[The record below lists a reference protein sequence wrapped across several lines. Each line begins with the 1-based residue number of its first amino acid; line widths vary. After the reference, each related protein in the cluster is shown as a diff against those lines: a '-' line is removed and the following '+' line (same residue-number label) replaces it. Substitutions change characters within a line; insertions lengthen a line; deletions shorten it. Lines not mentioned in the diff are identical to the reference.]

1 MTRKPLRFKQD
12 KVSRASF
19 SGSVVKV
26 KSKCNNQMVSILTL
40 CSRRSKPKN
49 EITQEEAVTF
59 LKKTPFH
66 QYLSSE
72 SIEQFARCF
81 LQVKRSDSGSRIEL
95 DSQRIYIVA
104 EGEVDLSTTYPDGDA
119 KVEATGYLC
128 RKREGDIINLNQ
140 TKEDARKKATES
152 SAHKIN
158 DLMEEIIVT
167 ACGKTET
174 ILLCADMNEVD
185 SFTSGHPELSTV
197 VASIISTQIEDKLL
211 QIPFLQPVP
220 SSKVSVLAAMC
231 RYEAFDSNQ
240 TVFEHDDKADKLYL
254 ILNGVAQVIAREA
267 PTSRGLHA
275 ISSRKQIFSEQT
287 VALQRSLECS
297 CTRQTLLQSSD
308 IVIAELTSGDYFGE
322 TALVLNMDR
331 TCKVRTT
338 EKCLVLT
345 VDKVDFKNFLTIC
358 PIQDMMKN
366 VIKQRLLS
374 KLSSL
379 GIPFLSGFTEEMFTS
394 LTDSVEI
401 MEVPED
407 HVIFSEGDVGDKFY
421 IVVHGSVEVTTN
433 TETEGDDNEDRSS
446 TDDGNES
453 TLGTL
458 GPGQYFGEMSLVN
471 ADNNQ
476 RTATVTSTQK
486 SILLSIEKER
496 FHELFGSNSQISA
509 EFELRVLKN
518 RAQLCHVLKHTL
530 GLTSFRDFL
539 EKEHAGEN
547 IDFWLAA
554 TNFAAEFS
562 QLSEKERHAK
572 SKQIFV
578 TFCAEYADR
587 QINLPHNLM
596 NELDDRIHKK
606 DKISSE
612 IFNAAISEIYKLME
626 KDNFSRYKTSQE
638 FKDYFGRLGIL

>member
-1 MTRKPLRFKQD
+1 
-12 KVSRASF
+12 
-19 SGSVVKV
+19 
-26 KSKCNNQMVSILTL
+26 MVSVLSL

-49 EITQEEAVTF
+49 EITEEEAVSF

-81 LQVKRSDSGSRIEL
+81 LQVERSSSGSRIEL
-95 DSQRIYIVA
+95 NNQRIYIVA

-128 RKREGDIINLNQ
+128 RKREGDVINLKCTEEN
-140 TKEDARKKATES
+140 ARKKATGS

-158 DLMEEIIVT
+158 DLIEEIIVT

-174 ILLCADMNEVD
+174 TLLCADMNEVD
-185 SFTSGHPELSTV
+185 SFTSRHPELSAV
-197 VASIISTQIEDKLL
+197 VDSIISTQIEDKLL
-211 QIPFLQPVP
+211 QIPFLHPVP
-220 SSKVSVLAAMC
+220 PGKVSVLAAMC

-240 TVFEHDDKADKLYL
+240 TVFEHDDTADKLYL

-267 PTSRGLHA
+267 PKSRGLHA

-297 CTRQTLLQSSD
+297 STRQTLLKSSD

-379 GIPFLSGFTEEMFTS
+379 GIPFLSGFTEEVLTS

-407 HVIFSEGDVGDKFY
+407 HIIFSEGDVGDKFY
-421 IVVHGSVEVTTN
+421 IVVHGCVEVTAN
-433 TETEGDDNEDRSS
+433 TETGGDDEEEDGSS
-446 TDDGNES
+446 SEAGNES
-453 TLGTL
+453 SLGTL

-471 ADNNQ
+471 AENNL

-496 FHELFGSNSQISA
+496 FHELFGSNSQILA

-554 TNFAAEFS
+554 TTFATEFS

-596 NELDDRIHKK
+596 HELDNRIHKN
-606 DKISSE
+606 DKITSD
-612 IFNAAISEIYKLME
+612 IFNAAVSEIYKLME
-626 KDNFSRYKTSQE
+626 KDNFNRYKTSRE
-638 FKDYFGRLGIL
+638 FKEYFGRLGIL